1 MRYVN
6 LYSANA
12 TAARVPLKSDSRNI
26 LSFLSGPLL
35 SPHLLTRK
43 WVTQFFFSSS
53 IFRGRDC
60 AFVLALVLRITP
72 LSSLQ
77 VSRELVVLLIGKA
90 PLPAFA
96 SPSAGKSR
104 QLVII
109 IVVVGVVAVLR
120 MSKRQVVSHAERNIG
135 Q

>member
-1 MRYVN
+1 MGN
-6 LYSANA
+6 
-12 TAARVPLKSDSRNI
+12 TI
-26 LSFLSGPLL
+26 
-35 SPHLLTRK
+35 
-43 WVTQFFFSSS
+43 FFSSS
-53 IFRGRDC
+53 IFRGRDS

-77 VSRELVVLLIGKA
+77 VSRELIVVLLIGKA

-96 SPSAGKSR
+96 SPSAGKNR